1 MSGLDP
7 GIHLKKKLHLKT
19 MDGRVKPGHDA
30 TEDNPRRAVGNS
42 AIDRFGLPQ
51 DCPAADE
58 IPALLDG
65 LALDKIDSSASLKSV
80 SAARSFR
87 VACSKVTRKSA
98 SLRLGS
104 KSAPRAAEPK
114 TSSRATPYRRQS
126 LARASRFSLMS
137 ACMVFSRP
145 LRKVSFSTVSRFAL
159 PNPTAASPPA

>member
-30 TEDNPRRAVGNS
+30 TEDNPRRAAGNS

-65 LALDKIDSSASLKSV
+65 LALDKIDRAPKKPFQRLPQISKRCKIVPRGVLEGDEEIRIAAAGIEV
-80 SAARSFR
+80 GAARGRAENFE
-87 VACSKVTRKSA
+87 
-98 SLRLGS
+98 
-104 KSAPRAAEPK
+104 PRHAVPAAERGKGIVFFLDVSLHGLLPA
-114 TSSRATPYRRQS
+114 SSQGI
-126 LARASRFSLMS
+126 F
-137 ACMVFSRP
+137 
-145 LRKVSFSTVSRFAL
+145 
-159 PNPTAASPPA
+159 